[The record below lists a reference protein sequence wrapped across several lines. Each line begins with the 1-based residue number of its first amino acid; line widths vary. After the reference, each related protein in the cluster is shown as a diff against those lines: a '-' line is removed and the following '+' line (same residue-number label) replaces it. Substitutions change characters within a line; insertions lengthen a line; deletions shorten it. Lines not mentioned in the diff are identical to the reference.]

1 MNVALKVLQDCLG
14 GGAWPFVVRVLRC
27 QLNCG
32 NERDGVWVLA
42 RGQPRDSSRLGSPSH
57 DGFSN
62 GEEVPQQQVC
72 DAL

>member
-42 RGQPRDSSRLGSPSH
+42 LGQPSGVLFGCLSH

-62 GEEVPQQQVC
+62 REEVPQQQVC

>member
-42 RGQPRDSSRLGSPSH
+42 GGQPS
-57 DGFSN
+57 
-62 GEEVPQQQVC
+62 V
-72 DAL
+72 